1 MIEVSIEN
9 LQRSFGERR
18 VLKGVTARVAG
29 GDRVL
34 VRGPNGSGK
43 STLLKILVGLL
54 SPTGGRVVYRK
65 EGRELD
71 IAGRRAAVGYLAPDL
86 VLYDELTPLEN
97 LDFFS
102 RVRELPGGAP
112 NRALLDRVGLGK
124 RVADPLGT
132 LSTGLKQRMKVAFAL
147 QNEPSFLFLDEPGS
161 NLDDAGRDLIRQ
173 VIEDRDGGERIVFI
187 ATNDPAEFGY
197 GTTSIELG

>member
-1 MIEVSIEN
+1 MIEIQLDN

-18 VLKGVTARVAG
+18 VLKGVTATLRG
-29 GDRVL
+29 GERVL

-54 SPTGGRVVYRK
+54 SPTGGSVTYRR
-65 EGRELD
+65 EGRVLD
-71 IAGRRAAVGYLAPDL
+71 DAGRRAAIGYLAPDL
-86 VLYDELTPLEN
+86 VLYEELTPLEN

-102 RVRELPGGAP
+102 RVRNLPRDGS
-112 NRALLDRVGLGK
+112 NLRLLARVGLDK
-124 RVADPLGT
+124 RAHDLLGT

-147 QNEPSFLFLDEPGS
+147 QNDPPFLFLDEPGS
-161 NLDDAGRDLIRQ
+161 NLDDAGRSLIRG
-173 VIEDRDGGERIVFI
+173 VVEESVGESRIVFL